1 MQHGQN
7 AQVVIQMV
15 ANIIIRI
22 NMVDQKRRVIIHIA
36 TRVLGIIRLRV
47 HQMRRVVIIPVI
59 NIQEIVI
66 MVKRVRPAA
75 NVQ

>member
-1 MQHGQN
+1 MQCGN
-7 AQVVIQMV
+7 LAQVVIQMV

-22 NMVDQKRRVIIHIA
+22 NMTAQKMHVIIHIA
-36 TRVLGIIRLRV
+36 TRVLEIIRLRV